1 VGSEAKGTM
10 MTLIN
15 QDTARSIVKAISS
28 DSREAI
34 IRRARDM
41 REKIEQIFAD
51 AEHWNRVN
59 VPWKG
64 LPINPD
70 LDGQLRRIADSIDKM
85 LANEKPNA

>member
-1 VGSEAKGTM
+1 

-15 QDTARSIVKAISS
+15 QDTARSVVKAIGT

-34 IRRARDM
+34 IQRARDM
-41 REKIEQIFAD
+41 RVNIEQIFSD
-51 AEHWNRVN
+51 AEHWNRLH

-70 LDGQLRRIADSIDKM
+70 PDGKLRRIADGIDKM
-85 LANEKPNA
+85 LANETPNV

>member
-1 VGSEAKGTM
+1 

-15 QDTARSIVKAISS
+15 QDTARSVVKAIGIN
-28 DSREAI
+28 SREAI
-34 IRRARDM
+34 IQRARDM
-41 REKIEQIFAD
+41 QANIEQIFSD

-70 LDGQLRRIADSIDKM
+70 ADGKLRRIADGIDKM
-85 LANEKPNA
+85 LANETPNL